1 MAPAWAWWHFLGHP
15 RGSYQAKPSS
25 AKELEGKLAEG
36 LLQDKPVAKELLDKP
51 TAEGLQ
57 GKLAAVASSKRG
69 LQPSF
74 KVPKPL
80 QRRRI
85 QEPRLQEQR
94 RLGQLQRA
102 GSWQGAGIRST
113 REPSLEE

>member
-1 MAPAWAWWHFLGHP
+1 M
-15 RGSYQAKPSS
+15 
-25 AKELEGKLAEG
+25 LEGKLAEG
-36 LLQDKPVAKELLDKP
+36 LLQDKPAAEELQDKP
-51 TAEGLQ
+51 AAEELQDKPAAEELQ
-57 GKLAAVASSKRG
+57 GKLVAVASSSKRG
-69 LQPSF
+69 LQPSS

-85 QEPRLQEQR
+85 QAPRLWEQR